1 VSIVFL
7 SFLHCFE
14 CKAFLWTR
22 TFGKL
27 LRSKLSGGYIFSLLM
42 TGVLDC
48 ILQYVPGAQVA
59 GIVIV
64 DIFTPATTTPAFN

>member
-27 LRSKLSGGYIFSLLM
+27 
-42 TGVLDC
+42 
-48 ILQYVPGAQVA
+48 
-59 GIVIV
+59 
-64 DIFTPATTTPAFN
+64 